1 MSLISKSIPNF
12 VNGVSQQPPSLRLES
27 QGELQENAL
36 SSVINGLEKR
46 PASHHIKDLG
56 TITDMDDAFVH
67 VMRRDENEAYLLVIK
82 DNSLRIFDLTGYG
95 TGAIGT
101 EVNVYNGSGITSG
114 DLLSANPSAYLN
126 FDSGSSTALENIAFK
141 PTSIAATTV
150 ADYTY
155 VCNKEFTVKKKATT
169 SITRPYEALI
179 YIKGADYGMTFSVT
193 VHYHDTDTT
202 TDDYNTTFTTQYT
215 LPDGTVQQKQSSSST
230 EASNAQLNN
239 QGTTHSTNV
248 AQALFDESPLVVG
261 SITVDATSTD
271 SPKPVVKTGEVIS
284 KGTTS
289 NALRLLPKTKGFGV
303 HYETSDGQL
312 NASYETD
319 AGVVDNDSREGGTG
333 RKRGTTSIIQIYNT
347 ERPFSVEVD
356 DGQGGTYI
364 TAVVSDGGTR
374 SFADLPPS
382 VPEAYDEITKKPS
395 DNSSI
400 TYTGKLVTARVQG
413 DKKSNQD
420 DFYVQYD
427 GEVWAEIAQPM
438 FPESDATDRRKELD
452 ESTMPHTLVR
462 NFYPGNAI
470 TSLTIAGGG
479 TGYSAGTLSATGG
492 GGSGFSGTYTVN
504 ESGVIDSVT
513 ITNTGSGYT
522 TTPTIVIS
530 DSGGSSGNIT
540 PTIADTYYGLS
551 ATTYNLVY
559 FDFTSTT
566 YAPRKS
572 GDNTTNPFPS
582 FALYNETSNPLGAY
596 TIRDVFFHR
605 NRLGFISDENVIFSQ
620 AGDYT
625 NFFKSTVI
633 ASPATNPID
642 VAVSNNQVSI
652 LEHAIPFQEQLILFS
667 DLQQFKV
674 GSKETL
680 TPESVT
686 IDVSTQFETST
697 DAKPVPAG
705 KYIFFPFK
713 RGEYSGIRE
722 YFVEENTD
730 TNDAVEVTAHV
741 PQYIPGIIRSMAS
754 SSNEEMVV
762 CLSSSE
768 RKNIYVYKYYWQ
780 DRQKVQSSWSV
791 WKSDGNIV
799 AITFLGS
806 EIYIVV
812 NRSNK
817 ISIERIDLSTDS
829 ASLIMQDS
837 QPILLDRRILL
848 KYNAG
853 TGGTVDSTS
862 GLPLYSTLASA
873 FPTGVPTGVEYIAE
887 TGELLGTD
895 LAESVV
901 TSYLENGTARWVA
914 GGGASQSMRIFAGIP
929 YTFKY
934 KVSEQVVKEGES
946 VLNLA
951 RLQLR
956 NISFNYNKT
965 GFFQVVVSPQPS
977 TTEGRTARTITFSG
991 NTIGTRKID
1000 TQTLQEGTFKVPV
1013 LARSNLVDIELQN
1026 ASHLPSVFQSAEWEG
1041 FMVLRSRRT

>member
-67 VMRRDENEAYLLVIK
+67 VMRRDENEAYLLVVK

-101 EVNVYNGSGITSG
+101 EVNVYNGSGTTSG
-114 DLLSANPSAYLN
+114 YLLSANPSAYLN

-179 YIKGADYGMTFSVT
+179 YIKGADYGMTFTVT
-193 VHYHDTDTT
+193 VHYDSTTNKSTDYDTK
-202 TDDYNTTFTTQYT
+202 FTTQYT
-215 LPDGTVQQKQSSSST
+215 LPDGTVQQKQSSNTPSDGDGSAT
-230 EASNAQLNN
+230 NAQLNN

-261 SITVDATSTD
+261 SLSIGTGTT
-271 SPKPVVKTGEVIS
+271 PPPVVKTGEVIS

-289 NALRLLPKTKGFGV
+289 NALRLLPKAKGFGV
-303 HYETSDGQL
+303 HYETSDGEL

-319 AGVVDNDSREGGTG
+319 AGVIANETREGGTG

-395 DNSSI
+395 DNTVISPA
-400 TYTGKLVTARVQG
+400 YTGKLVTARVQG

-438 FPESDATDRRKELD
+438 FPESDATNRRKELD

-462 NFYPGNAI
+462 NFYPDG
-470 TSLTIAGGG
+470 
-479 TGYSAGTLSATGG
+479 
-492 GGSGFSGTYTVN
+492 
-504 ESGVIDSVT
+504 
-513 ITNTGSGYT
+513 
-522 TTPTIVIS
+522 
-530 DSGGSSGNIT
+530 
-540 PTIADTYYGLS
+540 DTQYGLS
-551 ATTYNLVY
+551 TSTYNLVY

-956 NISFNYNKT
+956 NISFNYNRT

>member
-101 EVNVYNGSGITSG
+101 EVNVYDGTGTTSG
-114 DLLSANPSAYLN
+114 DLLSAGDVAYLN

-179 YIKGADYGMTFSVT
+179 YIKGADYGMTFTVT

-202 TDDYNTTFTTQYT
+202 TDNYNTKFTTQYT
-215 LPDGTVQQKQSSSST
+215 LPDGTVQQKQSSNTPSDGGDGS
-230 EASNAQLNN
+230 ANNAQLNN

-261 SITVDATSTD
+261 SLTVDTSEEAST
-271 SPKPVVKTGEVIS
+271 PPAVIKTGEVIS

-289 NALRLLPKTKGFGV
+289 NALRLLPKAKGFGV
-303 HYETSDGQL
+303 HYKTSDGQL

-319 AGVVDNDSREGGTG
+319 AGVVADDTRESGTG

-462 NFYPGNAI
+462 NFYPDG
-470 TSLTIAGGG
+470 
-479 TGYSAGTLSATGG
+479 
-492 GGSGFSGTYTVN
+492 
-504 ESGVIDSVT
+504 
-513 ITNTGSGYT
+513 
-522 TTPTIVIS
+522 
-530 DSGGSSGNIT
+530 
-540 PTIADTYYGLS
+540 DTQYGLS
-551 ATTYNLVY
+551 TSTYNLVY

>member
-67 VMRRDENEAYLLVIK
+67 VMRRDENEAYLLVVK

-101 EVNVYNGSGITSG
+101 EVNVYNGSGTTSG
-114 DLLSANPSAYLN
+114 YLLSANPSAYLN

-179 YIKGADYGMTFSVT
+179 YIKGADYGMTFTVT
-193 VHYHDTDTT
+193 VHYDSTTNKSTDYDTK
-202 TDDYNTTFTTQYT
+202 FTTQYT
-215 LPDGTVQQKQSSSST
+215 LPDGTVQQKQSSNTPSDGDGSAT
-230 EASNAQLNN
+230 NAQLNN

-289 NALRLLPKTKGFGV
+289 NALRLLPKAKGFGV
-303 HYETSDGQL
+303 HYETSDGEL

-319 AGVVDNDSREGGTG
+319 AGVIANETREGGTG

-395 DNSSI
+395 DNTVISPA
-400 TYTGKLVTARVQG
+400 YTGKLVTARVQG

-438 FPESDATDRRKELD
+438 FPESDATNRRKELD

-462 NFYPGNAI
+462 NFYPDG
-470 TSLTIAGGG
+470 
-479 TGYSAGTLSATGG
+479 
-492 GGSGFSGTYTVN
+492 
-504 ESGVIDSVT
+504 
-513 ITNTGSGYT
+513 
-522 TTPTIVIS
+522 
-530 DSGGSSGNIT
+530 
-540 PTIADTYYGLS
+540 DTQYGLS
-551 ATTYNLVY
+551 TSTYNLVY

-956 NISFNYNKT
+956 NISFNYNRT

>member
-67 VMRRDENEAYLLVIK
+67 VMRRDENEAYLLVVK

-101 EVNVYNGSGITSG
+101 EVNVYDGSGITSG
-114 DLLSANPSAYLN
+114 DLLSAGDVAYLN

-215 LPDGTVQQKQSSSST
+215 LPDGTVQQKQSSSAT

-261 SITVDATSTD
+261 SLSIGSGTT
-271 SPKPVVKTGEVIS
+271 PPPVVKTGEVIS
-284 KGTTS
+284 KGTTT
-289 NALRLLPKTKGFGV
+289 NALRLLPKAKGFGV

-319 AGVVDNDSREGGTG
+319 AGVVANDSREGGTG

-395 DNSSI
+395 DNTVISPA
-400 TYTGKLVTARVQG
+400 YTGKLVTARVQG

-462 NFYPGNAI
+462 NFYPDG
-470 TSLTIAGGG
+470 
-479 TGYSAGTLSATGG
+479 
-492 GGSGFSGTYTVN
+492 
-504 ESGVIDSVT
+504 
-513 ITNTGSGYT
+513 
-522 TTPTIVIS
+522 
-530 DSGGSSGNIT
+530 
-540 PTIADTYYGLS
+540 DTQYGLS
-551 ATTYNLVY
+551 TSTYNLVY

-768 RKNIYVYKYYWQ
+768 RKNVYVYKYYWQ

-956 NISFNYNKT
+956 NISFNYNRT

>member
-101 EVNVYNGSGITSG
+101 EVNVYDGTGITSG

-179 YIKGADYGMTFSVT
+179 YIKGADYGMTFTVT

-202 TDDYNTTFTTQYT
+202 TDDYNTKFTTQYT
-215 LPDGTVQQKQSSSST
+215 LPDGTVQQKQSSNTPSGGGDGT
-230 EASNAQLNN
+230 ASNAQLNN

-261 SITVDATSTD
+261 SITVDSSSSDT
-271 SPKPVVKTGEVIS
+271 PKPVVKTGEVIS
-284 KGTTS
+284 KGTTT
-289 NALRLLPKTKGFGV
+289 NALRLLPKAKGFGV
-303 HYETSDGQL
+303 HYETSDGEL

-319 AGVVDNDSREGGTG
+319 AGAVASDSREGGTG
-333 RKRGTTSIIQIYNT
+333 KKRGTTSIIQIYNT

-395 DNSSI
+395 DNTVISPA
-400 TYTGKLVTARVQG
+400 YTGKLVTARVQG

-462 NFYPGNAI
+462 NFYPDG
-470 TSLTIAGGG
+470 
-479 TGYSAGTLSATGG
+479 
-492 GGSGFSGTYTVN
+492 
-504 ESGVIDSVT
+504 
-513 ITNTGSGYT
+513 
-522 TTPTIVIS
+522 
-530 DSGGSSGNIT
+530 
-540 PTIADTYYGLS
+540 DTQYGLS
-551 ATTYNLVY
+551 TSTYNLVY

>member
-67 VMRRDENEAYLLVIK
+67 VMRRDENEAYLLVVK

-101 EVNVYNGSGITSG
+101 EVNVYDGSGITSG
-114 DLLSANPSAYLN
+114 DLLSAGDVAYLN

-215 LPDGTVQQKQSSSST
+215 LPDGTVQQKQSSSAT

-261 SITVDATSTD
+261 SLSIGSGTT
-271 SPKPVVKTGEVIS
+271 PPPVVKTGEVIS
-284 KGTTS
+284 KGTTT
-289 NALRLLPKTKGFGV
+289 NALRLLPKAKGFGV
-303 HYETSDGQL
+303 HYETSDGEL

-319 AGVVDNDSREGGTG
+319 AGVVADETRESGTG

-462 NFYPGNAI
+462 NFYPD
-470 TSLTIAGGG
+470 SE
-479 TGYSAGTLSATGG
+479 TLQ
-492 GGSGFSGTYTVN
+492 
-504 ESGVIDSVT
+504 
-513 ITNTGSGYT
+513 
-522 TTPTIVIS
+522 
-530 DSGGSSGNIT
+530 
-540 PTIADTYYGLS
+540 YGLS
-551 ATTYNLVY
+551 PTTYNLVY

-768 RKNIYVYKYYWQ
+768 RKNVYVYKYYWQ

-873 FPTGVPTGVEYIAE
+873 FPTGVPTGVEYVAE

-956 NISFNYNKT
+956 NISFNYNRT